1 MTVAVLETQLTAPQD
16 SLSEVPVATDGCH
29 SLALVAA
36 LPLTPPLFVVIVLP
50 RRVGALRNQVPPRLF
65 DGSLV
70 KELDGVDE
78 LRRGANG
85 CRVLR
90 GVASDR
96 VDDLVHQT
104 LKPSLLD
111 GIDANAFVL
120 DAAMQR
126 RGRCPAGP
134 GREIQNVGD
143 THVLEQIGPKIYR
156 RVLRPKE
163 RIAPL
168 LRSNHRGC
176 ARTHVGNVR
185 NYT

>member
-1 MTVAVLETQLTAPQD
+1 MVALLMND
-16 SLSEVPVATDGCH
+16 DGDGDADEH
-29 SLALVAA
+29 FFRRDPTL
-36 LPLTPPLFVVIVLP
+36 
-50 RRVGALRNQVPPRLF
+50 RGRGRVGALRNQVPLRFF
-65 DGSLV
+65 DGSLE

-96 VDDLVHQT
+96 VGDLVHQT
-104 LKPSLLD
+104 IEPLLVVS
-111 GIDANAFVL
+111 IDANAFVL

-126 RGRCPAGP
+126 RGRCRAGA
-134 GREIQNVGD
+134 GREVQNVGD
-143 THVLEQIGPKIYR
+143 CHVLEQIGPKFYR
-156 RVLRPKE
+156 LVLRPKE

-168 LRSNHRGC
+168 LRSHHRGC
-176 ARTHVGNVR
+176 ARTHVGHVR